1 MSGLRNVVMLAVYSL
16 TAVSIPAQAC
26 SCANLC
32 KPESECI
39 KQEFKYAAAVFVG
52 TPVEVVAQPYEL
64 PLGPDHKIE
73 TVNYHVRFVVKG
85 RFKGISSST
94 AESNNGSGGG
104 DCSYGRMDVGRD
116 YLIYAQ
122 SVSPPSVVSIHGC
135 SRTRPF
141 PDDKWSKS
149 EKKHQRKELSQ
160 LKKLSRT
167 R

>member
-1 MSGLRNVVMLAVYSL
+1 MSGQRIAILLVAYSL

-52 TPVEVVAQPYEL
+52 TPIEVVAQPYEI
-64 PLGPDHKIE
+64 PLGPDHKFK
-73 TVNYHVRFVVKG
+73 TVNYHVRFAVKQ
-85 RFKGISSST
+85 RFKGISTST
-94 AESNNGSGGG
+94 VESDNGSGGG
-104 DCSYGRMDVGRD
+104 DCSYGPMVVGRD

-122 SVSPPSVVSIHGC
+122 SVSPASKLNIHGC
-135 SRTRPF
+135 SRTSPF

-149 EKKHQRKELSQ
+149 EKKHQRKELSL